1 LQLRNGTGVVTP
13 DPALADRGTLVAAEC
28 GCRFWVQSG
37 AAICRPCH
45 PECTLYRW
53 WLGQV
58 RAAAKPLVTLLRSE

>member
-37 AAICRPCH
+37 AAICRPCA
-45 PECTLYRW
+45 PGCSLYAW
-53 WLGQV
+53 W
-58 RAAAKPLVTLLRSE
+58 RAAAASKPVVFYYGPRQ